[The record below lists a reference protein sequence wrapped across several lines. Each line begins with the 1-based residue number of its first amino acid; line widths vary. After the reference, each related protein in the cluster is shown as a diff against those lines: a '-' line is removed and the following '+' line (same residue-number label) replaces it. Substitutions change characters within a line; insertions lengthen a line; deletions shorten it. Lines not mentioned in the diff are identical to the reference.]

1 MAYDRIALSNAS
13 PTSASWGHEDRG
25 VAFRIPHSSPRNRRI
40 ANRLPG
46 GDANPYLVVAATL
59 GLGLFGIGQGR
70 VPEAESA
77 GAALP
82 RSLPAACDAL
92 ERSTVMR
99 DLLGDPLVELF
110 AAVKRHESLER
121 NACADPRHEWD
132 LVHLLELA

>member
-13 PTSASWGHEDRG
+13 PTTASWGREDRG
-25 VAFRIPHSSPRNRRI
+25 VAFRIPHSSARNRRI
-40 ANRLPG
+40 ENRLPG

-59 GLGLFGIGQGR
+59 GLGLAGIEQGL
-70 VPEAESA
+70 VPDAEHA

-82 RSLPAACDAL
+82 RSLPAACDAR
-92 ERSTVMR
+92 ERSALMR
-99 DLLGDPLVELF
+99 ALFGHPLGGLS
-110 AAVKRHESLER
+110 AALKRHESIER